1 MQHVPD
7 PALPRAPLKQRMI
20 HAGMWS
26 VAGYGLSQII
36 RFGSNLVMARLL
48 APEYFGVMGIAT
60 VVMVGLTLFSDLG
73 LRLNIIQS
81 RRGHEPAFLNTAWA
95 IQIVRGIVLWLIAVV
110 CGLALLGAQGLAVFP
125 ASSVYAHPVLPWVIG
140 VLGLSTIL
148 AGLESTKMAEA
159 SRNLVLGRVTLIAIV
174 SQLAGLLCMLGLV
187 AFERSVWVLVAGG
200 LVAAVVTTVLSHAWM
215 PGTPNRWA
223 WDRSAVHEIVH
234 FAKWIFLSS
243 IVGFFA
249 IHGDRVLIGGLV
261 DATTLGVYTIAFL
274 MFSAVEQ
281 VISRIVSGVTFPAI
295 SEIARERRE
304 ELKKNYYRIVGIV
317 APSSYAC
324 AGALAVSG
332 RPLVSILFDARYEQ
346 AGWMLE
352 ALAYGLLAAPL
363 LVAVQCFVAMG
374 RTDLAFAN
382 SALRLVALIAG
393 VLLGFHAFGLTGAV
407 WGIVASRIL
416 GLPFII
422 YYSVQFGFFD
432 WRREL
437 IFLPA
442 ILVGLGGG
450 TIFTLAVRFVA
461 GV

>member
-48 APEYFGVMGIAT
+48 APEFFGVMGIAT

-317 APSSYAC
+317 APFTYFC
-324 AGALAVSG
+324 AGLLAVVG
-332 RPLVSILFDARYEQ
+332 QPLVSVLFDQRYEA
-346 AGWMLE
+346 AGWMLGI
-352 ALAYGLLAAPL
+352 LAFGLITAPFMVAA
-363 LVAVQCFVAMG
+363 QCFVALG
-374 RTDLAFAN
+374 RTDLTFAE
-382 SALRLVALIAG
+382 SVIRLLTLAVAVPVGFQFFGVSGAVAG
-393 VLLGFHAFGLTGAV
+393 V
-407 WGIVASRIL
+407 VASRL
-416 GLPFII
+416 FCLPLIFMFGTR
-422 YYSVQFGFFD
+422 FGFLD

-437 IFLPA
+437 IQTPA
-442 ILVGLGGG
+442 ILLGVG
-450 TIFTLAVRFVA
+450 A
-461 GV
+461 GELSIWALRHWLPQ